1 MNHLLFQLAD
11 SAFPSGGF
19 AHSAG
24 LEAAMQAG
32 EVRDAAGLE
41 RFATEALWQ
50 AGHGSLPLVSAAHR
64 NRSELST
71 LDARAETFLTNH
83 VQRRASRVQGR
94 ALLDTAARIFP
105 APLGPLR
112 EEARSLGLK
121 LHHAPL
127 FGAAVAALGVALEET
142 QRLHLWQSLRAVISA
157 AVRLGLVGTH
167 EAQSLQARL
176 APSIDQVFAACA
188 ALGPTGLA
196 QTSPL
201 LDLFSATHDRLY
213 SRLFQS

>member
-32 EVRDAAGLE
+32 EVEGARGLH
-41 RFATEALWQ
+41 RFAVEALWQ
-50 AGHGSLPLVSAAHR
+50 AGRGSLPLVTAAHR
-64 NRSELST
+64 DRAALAD
-71 LDARAETFLTNH
+71 LDERAETFLTNH
-83 VQRRASRVQGR
+83 VQRRASRAQGR
-94 ALLDTAARIFP
+94 AFLDTAARIFP
-105 APLGPLR
+105 AQVGPLR
-112 EEARSLGLK
+112 EQARALGLRF
-121 LHHAPL
+121 HHAPL
-127 FGAAVAALGVALEET
+127 FGAALSALGAALHES
-142 QRLHLWQSLRAVISA
+142 QRLHLWLTLRAIVSA

-167 EAQSLQARL
+167 EAQALQSTL
-176 APSIDQVFAACA
+176 APAIDEVFTACA
-188 ALGPTGLA
+188 GLGPADLA
-196 QTSPL
+196 QTAPL